1 MTPRDERLRL
11 PEEDVYKEGGR
22 VKRKT
27 KAKTKAKKGK
37 KEKKPTKAKKKG
49 RKATGKR
56 ARGEAMKYAPL
67 GGALPTTGMSSTVF
81 GATQAPSYFR
91 AVLPQQEFAN
101 IPDVLKGLKEGQQ
114 SIMKELEKRKA
125 QVAADRVFADSLARH
140 RQDVSPVPSGTVTPE
155 VKHDWP
161 TTVTPPPMIRPIT
174 TMLSPTLGRLQP
186 MTLQRQESYTPP
198 IMTPSVSAFVSSRAI
213 PADYTGSLSLL
224 ESQTGQFGGYRGA
237 DETLPSQPAASG
249 EMMKPVDANKDVSQP
264 SAFVP
269 IGASQPES
277 VGDSAERAGAVA
289 LPTGYGKGPAGM
301 LIKKPDVETL
311 SRSVS
316 APMRGYTIP
325 GTSQRVMRRPVAAK
339 ERPPARSS
347 EEARQRIEEELQ
359 QRVQQRREE
368 KKIKL
373 SSTLVA
379 KLKQLQKQKEE
390 ASKETL

>member
-27 KAKTKAKKGK
+27 KAKKGK
-37 KEKKPTKAKKKG
+37 KEKKPTKAKKRV

-56 ARGEAMKYAPL
+56 ARGGEAMKYVPL

-81 GATQAPSYFR
+81 GAPQVPSYFR
-91 AVLPQQEFAN
+91 AVLPQQEYAN
-101 IPDVLKGLKEGQQ
+101 IPDVLKGLKEGQNT
-114 SIMKELEKRKA
+114 IMKELEKRKA

-161 TTVTPPPMIRPIT
+161 TTVTPPPLMRPIA

-237 DETLPSQPAASG
+237 DETLPSQPAVSG

-289 LPTGYGKGPAGM
+289 LLTGYGKGPAGM

-316 APMRGYTIP
+316 APIRGYTIP
-325 GTSQRVMRRPVAAK
+325 GTSQRVMRRPIVTAK
-339 ERPPARSS
+339 ERPLTRSS
-347 EEARQRIEEELQ
+347 EEARQRIKEELQ
-359 QRVQQRREE
+359 QRKEERKEE
-368 KKIKL
+368 KKLKL
-373 SSTLVA
+373 SSTLVG
-379 KLKQLQKQKEE
+379 KLKERATELMAAKQ
-390 ASKETL
+390 ASQ

>member
-11 PEEDVYKEGGR
+11 PEEDGYKEGGR
-22 VKRKT
+22 VKR
-27 KAKTKAKKGK
+27 KTKAKKGK
-37 KEKKPTKAKKKG
+37 KEKKPTKAKKRV

-56 ARGEAMKYAPL
+56 ARGEAMKYVPL

-81 GATQAPSYFR
+81 GAIQEPSYFR
-91 AVLPQQEFAN
+91 AVLPQQEYAN
-101 IPDVLKGLKEGQQ
+101 IPDVLKTLKEGQE

-125 QVAADRVFADSLARH
+125 QVEADKVFAQSLARKKEEP
-140 RQDVSPVPSGTVTPE
+140 SPVPSGTVTPE
-155 VKHDWP
+155 MKYDIQ
-161 TTVTPPPMIRPIT
+161 PPPMIRPIAT
-174 TMLSPTLGRLQP
+174 VLSPTLGRLQP
-186 MTLQRQESYTPP
+186 MTIQRQESYTPP
-198 IMTPSVSAFVSSRAI
+198 IMTPISEAIPARAI
-213 PADYTGSLSLL
+213 PADYKGSLSLL
-224 ESQTGQFGGYRGA
+224 EAQTGQFGGYRGA
-237 DETLPSQPAASG
+237 DETLPSQPAVSG

-289 LPTGYGKGPAGM
+289 IPAGYAVGPAGR
-301 LIKKPDVETL
+301 LFKRPSVEETL

-325 GTSQRVMRRPVAAK
+325 GTAQRVLVIPRPVAAK

-359 QRVQQRREE
+359 QRVQQRKEE
-368 KKIKL
+368 KTIKL
-373 SSTLVA
+373 PSTLAA